1 MFHTEADL
9 AGRFRLESR
18 IAAGGVG
25 EVWQAVDLVVDL
37 PVAVKMLRAGYAWQ
51 PETLARFRAEAQH
64 AGSVSHPGIAQIY
77 HYDDGD
83 PPVPPY
89 LVMELVRGPS
99 LARVLARGP
108 LAPARAMDVIGQVAA
123 ALDAAHQAGLV
134 HRDVKPSNLLVGPG
148 GQMKII
154 DFGIAHAAGS
164 APLTRT
170 GALVG
175 TPDYLAPE
183 LAAGASATPA
193 SDLYSL
199 GVVAYECLVG
209 LPPFSGQALEVAVA
223 HRDRPLPPLPANV
236 PMGVAALVNRLTA
249 KDPRARPAGADQVS
263 WWAHRLRDSLLA
275 GPDAQPRSRRP
286 VPGHPDA
293 AGPGYPAGAGPGH
306 PAGAGPGHPAVARSG
321 RPAGNEPATFPGG
334 LEPPTLA
341 GDGPGTLAGRGP
353 GALAPV
359 GPGTLAGPGSG
370 TLAGPGSGTLAGPG
384 SGTLA
389 GVGPVLPVAM
399 RVAGP
404 RRSPPRRP
412 SQRRPP
418 YGRNQARSRW
428 KMVLA
433 GAAGVAAALVVVL
446 VTGIFRTASPQ
457 QPLTASSGSA
467 THAAVRLVQVH
478 PGALV
483 GQPVAVVVKKLDKL
497 GLRAHVVQVVTGKQP
512 VGRAVSVKPG
522 GKVPAGSLI
531 TVMVAV
537 QASPAPSSPAP
548 LPSAT
553 PSPSPSTGGGGGGDD

>member
-1 MFHTEADL
+1 MATYDLPIMFHTEADL

-249 KDPRARPAGADQVS
+249 KDPRARPAGPRGSSSGGFGPRAFQAPKYFPITARARRGVTLPAAS
-263 WWAHRLRDSLLA
+263 ALAQAMGTSPLWVPRALLRL
-275 GPDAQPRSRRP
+275 GRRP
-286 VPGHPDA
+286 Q
-293 AGPGYPAGAGPGH
+293 
-306 PAGAGPGHPAVARSG
+306 R
-321 RPAGNEPATFPGG
+321 RGG
-334 LEPPTLA
+334 
-341 GDGPGTLAGRGP
+341 GRGP
-353 GALAPV
+353 HGHRALARIRDGHVAFRHPDIARPV
-359 GPGTLAGPGSG
+359 MKRIALAVALAVAACAGSG
-370 TLAGPGSGTLAGPG
+370 AAPG
-384 SGTLA
+384 
-389 GVGPVLPVAM
+389 
-399 RVAGP
+399 
-404 RRSPPRRP
+404 
-412 SQRRPP
+412 
-418 YGRNQARSRW
+418 
-428 KMVLA
+428 A
-433 GAAGVAAALVVVL
+433 GARLPEGLP
-446 VTGIFRTASPQ
+446 AS
-457 QPLTASSGSA
+457 LGEHRAD
-467 THAAVRLVQVH
+467 VR
-478 PGALV
+478 
-483 GQPVAVVVKKLDKL
+483 
-497 GLRAHVVQVVTGKQP
+497 
-512 VGRAVSVKPG
+512 
-522 GKVPAGSLI
+522 
-531 TVMVAV
+531 
-537 QASPAPSSPAP
+537 
-548 LPSAT
+548 
-553 PSPSPSTGGGGGGDD
+553 